1 MTENST
7 GAISLSEAV
16 ERVTARAGADD
27 ETVETQEAEG
37 TGNSDPE
44 ANEVEAE
51 AETEDQD
58 DADSDPEYE
67 VDTAEGKRRVKL
79 SELLESPMFKAD
91 YTRKTQSLAEERKA
105 LERSAAETAQLR
117 EQLSESLKRWAVP
130 TEAEPDWAELATKL
144 PPQEYNLRRV
154 QWEQRQR
161 QKEQARAEFHAMQDQ
176 LRAEAIATERNKLLE
191 AFPEWRDEA
200 KFLSAAKQM
209 ADGATVYGFSAE
221 EVGQIADHRMIKV
234 LRDAVAYRELQKA
247 KPAIEKKVAEVKP
260 SLQPGAKPNRDK
272 EAEAARQKQLARFK
286 KGVSLKEALGILTG
300 E

>member
-16 ERVTARAGADD
+16 ERLSEKEDASD
-27 ETVETQEAEG
+27 EPVAIEETEG
-37 TGNSDPE
+37 TGDSNPE
-44 ANEVEAE
+44 ETEVETE
-51 AETEDQD
+51 AETEEPE
-58 DADSDPEYE
+58 DPEFE
-67 VDTAEGKRRVKL
+67 VDLGQGKQKLKL
-79 SELLESPMFKAD
+79 SDLIQGNLRTAD

-117 EQLSESLKRWAVP
+117 DQLSESLKRWAVP

-234 LRDAVAYRELQKA
+234 LKDAIAYRELQKA